1 MNSESISKYFKHH
14 YMNFILCSYA
24 VWMCKYLKHSWL
36 DFSLMHRANEEFEGM
51 RKSNEQEMT
60 KMAALLKK
68 AEMKIMS
75 LQDSFDRK
83 TRENQ
88 ELTQLC
94 DDLINKVGTS
104 HWGRATAARSCWS
117 CVTLFR
123 GWDEIN
129 NEVPYLLLQG
139 WWGEALCGSKGV
151 ASGLIFFPYEVV
163 AVEVLWL

>member
-1 MNSESISKYFKHH
+1 
-14 YMNFILCSYA
+14 
-24 VWMCKYLKHSWL
+24 
-36 DFSLMHRANEEFEGM
+36 M

-94 DDLINKVGTS
+94 DDLINKVGSS
-104 HWGRATAARSCWS
+104 H
-117 CVTLFR
+117 
-123 GWDEIN
+123 
-129 NEVPYLLLQG
+129 
-139 WWGEALCGSKGV
+139 
-151 ASGLIFFPYEVV
+151 
-163 AVEVLWL
+163 

>member
-1 MNSESISKYFKHH
+1 MES
-14 YMNFILCSYA
+14 L
-24 VWMCKYLKHSWL
+24 CKYSRSSTDMSFTLFIYAGPFK
-36 DFSLMHRANEEFEGM
+36 SLRAGTDASSFFLPIIHFMYRANEEFESM

-104 HWGRATAARSCWS
+104 H
-117 CVTLFR
+117 
-123 GWDEIN
+123 
-129 NEVPYLLLQG
+129 
-139 WWGEALCGSKGV
+139 
-151 ASGLIFFPYEVV
+151 
-163 AVEVLWL
+163 